1 MLEPEQDGLESEG
14 VFKVTFSVGDGK
26 VKREKKKYQSARVV
40 FKCLAEKQVFD
51 ARLKMALGAPTS
63 LMEVLGFENPAALSV
78 PASCGSL

>member
-1 MLEPEQDGLESEG
+1 MSG
-14 VFKVTFSVGDGK
+14 
-26 VKREKKKYQSARVV
+26 REAG
-40 FKCLAEKQVFD
+40 D